1 MYPLKILNT
10 RFCDC
15 DFNKVYRYLQLNIL
29 DFKKKNFKGKF
40 HLLIGIYNCG
50 LYTGDRLTYVLLVF
64 DFVDILKIVT
74 FRIFNF

>member
-40 HLLIGIYNCG
+40 HLLIGIYNCDF
-50 LYTGDRLTYVLLVF
+50 YTGDR
-64 DFVDILKIVT
+64 
-74 FRIFNF
+74 